1 MKTVAVLKVTPPV
14 LDSTTRPD
22 QILNQRNT
30 RREGDAMQK
39 LEDAVERIKRIQ
51 EREAAKAEA
60 KAEGRAVATVTPIKR
75 RMIESSVEIMG
86 QPLPDDFL
94 YQHTLFCQTVLP
106 YRDPGPTVRTWER
119 AQGDTRLLL
128 EAGKIYDQIA
138 KEYKPIGL
146 PFGPAARLLL
156 CHLNTEALRRGSPSI
171 EVEGSMTAFVHR
183 LHGRHPTGP
192 EIRRFKDQVS
202 RLSAALIRMV
212 LVREESAV
220 QINATII
227 DKFELWKDKSE
238 GGQATFPSV
247 IELSPRYFESLQN
260 HAVPLDERAVSAL
273 AHSAMALDVY
283 CWLAQRLHRIDPR
296 RYQFL
301 AWTNLHEQFGQG
313 YKEIR
318 KFRRD
323 FLNVLNLVKAQYPAA
338 KFRLDTNGQRGL
350 VLFNSPPPVQR
361 RAVLV
366 GAPEPVPAIAPPFP
380 NAQRLPFKP
389 KP

>member
-1 MKTVAVLKVTPPV
+1 MKTVVVLKVTPPV

-39 LEDAVERIKRIQ
+39 LEDAIERLKRIQ

-86 QPLPDDFL
+86 QPVPDDFL

-106 YRDPGPTVRTWER
+106 YRDPGPTVRVWER
-119 AQGDTRLLL
+119 EQGKISLRL
-128 EAGKIYDQIA
+128 EAGYIK
-138 KEYKPIGL
+138 KPRVGFVPIGL
-146 PFGPAARLLL
+146 PFGAAARLIL
-156 CHLNTEALRRGSPSI
+156 CHVNTEALRRGEPTI

-183 LHGRHPTGP
+183 LQGFAPNGAQ
-192 EIRRFKDQVS
+192 IRRFKDQVA
-202 RLSAALIRMV
+202 RLSGALIRLAV
-212 LVREESAV
+212 DREDSV
-220 QINATII
+220 TQIDTKIVEA
-227 DKFELWKDKSE
+227 FEVWKDKGE
-238 GGQATFPSV
+238 GEQATFPSV

-283 CWLAQRLHRIDPR
+283 CWMAQRLHRVDPR
-296 RYQFL
+296 RGQFL
-301 AWTNLHEQFGQG
+301 AWANLHEQFGQG
-313 YKEIR
+313 YKHIR
-318 KFRRD
+318 QFRAA
-323 FLNVLNLVKAQYPAA
+323 FLDVLKLVKAQYPAA
-338 KFRLDTNGQRGL
+338 RFGTDEGGMMLG
-350 VLFNSPPPVQR
+350 NSPPPVQR

-366 GAPEPVPAIAPPFP
+366 GSPPPTPAPDLPIP
-380 NAQRLPFKP
+380 NAQRLTLP
-389 KP
+389 KPPES

>member
-1 MKTVAVLKVTPPV
+1 
-14 LDSTTRPD
+14 
-22 QILNQRNT
+22 
-30 RREGDAMQK
+30 MQK

-51 EREAAKAEA
+51 EREAAKAKTEA

-86 QPLPDDFL
+86 QPVPDDFL

-138 KEYKPIGL
+138 KEYKPVGL
-146 PFGPAARLLL
+146 PFGPAARLIL
-156 CHLNTEALRRGSPSI
+156 CHLNTEALRTGSPTI
-171 EVEGSMTAFVHR
+171 PVEGSMTAFVHR
-183 LHGRHPTGP
+183 LQGFAPNGAQ
-192 EIRRFKDQVS
+192 IRRFKDQVS

-238 GGQATFPSV
+238 GEQATFPSV

-273 AHSAMALDVY
+273 AHNAMALDVY
-283 CWLAQRLHRIDPR
+283 CWMAQRLHRVDPR
-296 RYQFL
+296 RGQFL

-313 YKEIR
+313 YKDIR
-318 KFRRD
+318 FFRRV
-323 FLNVLNLVKAQYPAA
+323 FLDVLKLVKAQYPAA
-338 KFRLDTNGQRGL
+338 RFGTDEGGMMLG
-350 VLFNSPPPVQR
+350 NSPPPVQR

-366 GAPEPVPAIAPPFP
+366 GSPTPTPAPALPIP
-380 NAQRLPFKP
+380 NAQQLTLPPP
-389 KP
+389 KSPKA

>member
-1 MKTVAVLKVTPPV
+1 
-14 LDSTTRPD
+14 
-22 QILNQRNT
+22 
-30 RREGDAMQK
+30 MQK
-39 LEDAVERIKRIQ
+39 LEDAVERIKRIH
-51 EREAAKAEA
+51 EREAAKAKEKAQAEA
-60 KAEGRAVATVTPIKR
+60 RAVATVTPIKR
-75 RMIESSVEIMG
+75 RMIESSVEILG
-86 QPLPDDFL
+86 QPVADDFL

-106 YRDPGPTVRTWER
+106 YRDPGPDVRKWER
-119 AQGDTRLLL
+119 EQGQVSLRL
-128 EAGKIYDQIA
+128 EAGYIKSLTGTGYV
-138 KEYKPIGL
+138 PIGL
-146 PFGPAARLLL
+146 PFGPAARLIL

-171 EVEGSMTAFVHR
+171 EVEGSMTAFVSR

-202 RLSAALIRMV
+202 RLSAALIRMA
-212 LVREESAV
+212 LVREERAL
-220 QINATII
+220 QIDTKII
-227 DKFELWKDKSE
+227 GSFELWKDKTAE
-238 GGQATFPSV
+238 GHPTFPSV
-247 IELSPRYFESLQN
+247 IDLSPQYFESLQN

-283 CWLAQRLHRIDPR
+283 CWMAQRLHRIDPR

-313 YKEIR
+313 YNRIR
-318 KFRRD
+318 NFRRD

-338 KFRLDTNGQRGL
+338 KFRLDTDERRGL

-366 GAPEPVPAIAPPFP
+366 GAPEPAPAIAPPFP
-380 NAQRLPFKP
+380 DAKRLPFKP